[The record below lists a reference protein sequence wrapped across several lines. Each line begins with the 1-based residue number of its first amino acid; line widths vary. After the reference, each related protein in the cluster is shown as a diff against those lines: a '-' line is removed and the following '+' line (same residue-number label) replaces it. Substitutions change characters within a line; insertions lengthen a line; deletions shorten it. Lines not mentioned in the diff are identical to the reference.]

1 MEECRFVSIFIITQP
16 SVLLMSGAPCLAA
29 RVEVA
34 ASSLLLSSVVCFFC
48 RVSSSHFFLCVLHRR
63 GVVSCFVWLITYT
76 PVGR

>member
-34 ASSLLLSSVVCFFC
+34 ASSLLLSSVVCFFVVC
-48 RVSSSHFFLCVLHRR
+48 LPRTSSSVFSIGEVL
-63 GVVSCFVWLITYT
+63 
-76 PVGR
+76 